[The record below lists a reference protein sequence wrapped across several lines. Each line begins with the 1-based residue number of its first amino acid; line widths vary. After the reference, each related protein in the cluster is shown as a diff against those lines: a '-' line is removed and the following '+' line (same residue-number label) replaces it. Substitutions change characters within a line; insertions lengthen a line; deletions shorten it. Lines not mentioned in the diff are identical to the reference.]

1 MGKKR
6 DRSAARSG
14 QRDLR
19 ARDVMEAMTVS
30 VDLILVRGLNTQ

>member
-1 MGKKR
+1 MR
-6 DRSAARSG
+6 DRSATRSG

-19 ARDVMEAMTVS
+19 TRDVMEAMTVS